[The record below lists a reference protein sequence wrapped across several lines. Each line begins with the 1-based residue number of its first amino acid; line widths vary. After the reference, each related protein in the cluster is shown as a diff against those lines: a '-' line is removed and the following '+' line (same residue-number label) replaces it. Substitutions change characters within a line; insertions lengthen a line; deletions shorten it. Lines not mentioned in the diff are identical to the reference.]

1 MEIVV
6 LVKNLFV
13 DLLIVLWG
21 VVSAVLEFALSTA
34 HWLHFD
40 APRVEGLLV
49 GVFLAW
55 VMSRKDRHPVLKVLS
70 APLRLVLGI
79 LDLVWDHIVEFL
91 SDTKATVL
99 GFLQQGWGALTG
111 RVKSAWAGML
121 GCLASIRDRLRGKNK

>member
-6 LVKNLFV
+6 LVKSLFV

-49 GVFLAW
+49 GVLFAW

-111 RVKSAWAGML
+111 RIKSAWAGML
-121 GCLASIRDRLRGKNK
+121 GGLASIRDRLRGKNK